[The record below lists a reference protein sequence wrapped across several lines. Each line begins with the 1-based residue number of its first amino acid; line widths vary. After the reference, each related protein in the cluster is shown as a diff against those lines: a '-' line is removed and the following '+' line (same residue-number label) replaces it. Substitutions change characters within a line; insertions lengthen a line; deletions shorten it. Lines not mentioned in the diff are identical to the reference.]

1 MKARLIKEGS
11 FGYKIKFYNDDDMAA
26 CALGLLSLKNC
37 QAIENGYDLDEMAKK
52 FRNETIMNSSFIS
65 DETSFKEGAK
75 AIIELLGDKKFSEEQ
90 MFKMFIYGH
99 ALTNAIKLKV
109 VEDKP
114 MGDIFND
121 FIQLLQ
127 QTEWDVEIEMEE
139 VAIGDKY
146 TPEPKP
152 KLDKEGCLIL
162 KRVV

>member
-1 MKARLIKEGS
+1 MKAKLIKEGS

-127 QTEWDVEIEMEE
+127 QTEWDVEVEMEE

>member
-1 MKARLIKEGS
+1 MKAKLIKEGS